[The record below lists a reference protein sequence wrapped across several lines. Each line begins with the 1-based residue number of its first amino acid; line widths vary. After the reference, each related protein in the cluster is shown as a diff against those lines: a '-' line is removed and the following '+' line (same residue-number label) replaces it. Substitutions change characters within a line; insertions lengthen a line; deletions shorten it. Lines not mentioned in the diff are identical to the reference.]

1 MKKWIGFLAFLLFVG
16 IAPVATGITAQAQAR
31 PDDTIMEGVYAGE
44 ISLAGMTQTEA
55 QEAVQAYVDSQGSS
69 VITLN
74 VVDGNTVTA
83 TASELGM
90 SWSNQNLVSEAV
102 NLGKSGNVV
111 ARYKAVKD
119 LENENKVY
127 DIQFSFDQEAIA
139 SLIENDCAEY
149 NVEAVDAHLTRVD
162 GEFVIE
168 EGQKG
173 IVIDNSASETAVYE
187 YLTTQWKGGDAAID
201 LVVTEEEPQG
211 NSEDLALVK
220 DVLGTYTTSYSS
232 SGSDRSANVSNGC
245 ELINGTTVYPGE
257 SFSTY
262 EAVAPF
268 TEENGYYMAGSYLN
282 GQVVDSIG
290 GGICQVSTTLYNAV
304 LLAELQVDERHN
316 HSMIVNYVDPSMD
329 AAIAESS
336 GKDFVFTNNTEYPIY
351 IEGYT
356 SNKRITF
363 TIYGVETRD
372 SNRKVTYE
380 SEVLETIAPGA
391 EVINQDSSQ
400 PIGSVTVQSAH
411 TGYKARL
418 WKVVTVDGEEVSREQ
433 VNSSSYK
440 MTPRTATVGTS
451 TSDANAYNELQAAI
465 ATGSIDHVRSVAEA
479 LANGQST
486 TTTSETT
493 TGMDPALAAILEGK
507 TPEEQA
513 ILIQQYNEQLA
524 QQQQQAG
531 Q

>member
-1 MKKWIGFLAFLLFVG
+1 MKKMGLKLAGMALLMAFC
-16 IAPVATGITAQAQAR
+16 ILMPHEKALAA
-31 PDDTIMEGVYAGE
+31 PDDTIPQGVSA
-44 ISLAGMTQTEA
+44 AGMDLSGMTREEA
-55 QEAVQAYVDSQGSS
+55 TAAISSYVSALGEKEVQLMSEDGKS
-69 VITLN
+69 VS
-74 VVDGNTVTA
+74 VTA
-83 TASELGM
+83 GALGL
-90 SWSNQNLVSEAV
+90 SWKNQGIVEEAV
-102 NLGKSGNVV
+102 NLGRKGNIV
-111 ARYKAVKD
+111 ARYKAKED
-119 LENENKVY
+119 LEHKGRDYEIELEFDRNAISGVVEGQCS
-127 DIQFSFDQEAIA
+127 QFNQ
-139 SLIENDCAEY
+139 
-149 NVEAVDAHLTRVD
+149 EAVDAHLTRVN
-162 GEFVIE
+162 GSFEVE
-168 EGQKG
+168 EGQTG
-173 IVIDNSASETAVYE
+173 YIVDEAASVSAIYD
-187 YLTTQWKGGDAAID
+187 YMTQEWNRQDGSIQLAMTVD
-201 LVVTEEEPQG
+201 EPQG
-211 NSEDLALVK
+211 KAEDLLKVT
-220 DVLGTYTTSYSS
+220 DVLGTFTTSYSS
-232 SGSDRSANVSNGC
+232 SGPSRSKNVSNGC
-245 ELINGTTVYPGE
+245 ALIDGTTLYPGE
-257 SFSTY
+257 TFSTY
-262 EAVAPF
+262 DAVKPF
-268 TEENGYYMAGSYLN
+268 SEENGYYMAGSYLN
-282 GQVVDSIG
+282 GKVVDSIG

-356 SNKRITF
+356 SNKKITF

-380 SEVLETIAPGA
+380 SEVLETISPGA

-400 PIGSVTVQSAH
+400 PVGYVDVQSAH

-451 TSDANAYNELQAAI
+451 TSDANVYNELQAAI
-465 ATGSIDHVRSVAEA
+465 ATGSIDHVKSVASA

-486 TTTSETT
+486 TTQPS
-493 TGMDPALAAILEGK
+493 TGVDPALAAILEGK